1 MSSDSGGASLA
12 VLLEAVH
19 EIEPVIRAHAADAEA
34 SRRLPDIVA
43 DAMRRHGL
51 YRMWRP
57 RAFGGLELDPMTA
70 FEVLETVS
78 RIDSAAGWNLQ
89 LSSAVDAFGAWF
101 SDEGAE
107 EIFGQ
112 PDSSLAGAFFP
123 FRRAVAVDGGYHVTG
138 RTPFVSGA
146 HQAAWFMGLAHVHD
160 SETPRLGTDGAPVT
174 LITACP
180 AKNAVILDTWRT
192 LGMRGTGSHDV
203 EMTDAFV
210 PLRHTALLAPYEK
223 PGSAYTGPLYKFT
236 AWTAIS
242 VLATPRSESRA
253 RRLTIS
259 WNLPIER
266 RLRTWRH
273 RCATASPFRR
283 RSAKPKPRS
292 ARRVPI
298 STRRCAKSG
307 TGPSRDT

>member
-34 SRRLPDIVA
+34 SRRLPDIVV

-107 EIFGQ
+107 EIFGR
-112 PDSSLAGAFFP
+112 PDSSFAGAFFP

-138 RTPFVSGA
+138 RGLPSS
-146 HQAAWFMGLAHVHD
+146 AAPTKRH
-160 SETPRLGTDGAPVT
+160 
-174 LITACP
+174 
-180 AKNAVILDTWRT
+180 
-192 LGMRGTGSHDV
+192 GSWD
-203 EMTDAFV
+203 
-210 PLRHTALLAPYEK
+210 
-223 PGSAYTGPLYKFT
+223 
-236 AWTAIS
+236 
-242 VLATPRSESRA
+242 
-253 RRLTIS
+253 
-259 WNLPIER
+259 
-266 RLRTWRH
+266 
-273 RCATASPFRR
+273 
-283 RSAKPKPRS
+283 
-292 ARRVPI
+292 
-298 STRRCAKSG
+298 
-307 TGPSRDT
+307 